1 MYFCVSC
8 KNSSVFIGLLALLT
22 CFMVFKR
29 ACGGREV
36 LQMYFTCLIFTD
48 SCEFVIFYMGNMCC
62 TARPGHQAPPSPPLK
77 ARIRSR
83 TRMKTVNAPIR
94 QQMRTAVHRQM
105 SDIRL
110 GLKGEVEKMKT
121 ASTAVMEAAGGGSAG
136 LVPDKEMEIDLP
148 VAEDLPVDLR
158 EQITDL
164 LQSRSYSTQE
174 EVLEGWIQANICSHN
189 QPLEAKW
196 LIISSFCIYI
206 IDCVSLKLDRRVN
219 IPQVQLVSLA
229 GNRKGCVLHASQGGD
244 LMIETPLMLQFLT
257 ALEVIY
263 NENTRQYIPCV
274 VVDSNEQLRKRINS
288 LSKSTLASFHSID
301 SERITSILIR
311 KGELWESKAF
321 IRKARYDSEA
331 GYVLLSD
338 GAVYLL
344 SEDYSVKDRIP
355 LETLTSASLGSENLT
370 VHTVQ
375 GDRVVYLGTAFLEA
389 LDRVL
394 ERRGLPRLTVRPTN
408 NSFSNTPPYS
418 RSALRV
424 LRAINTQT
432 ALREIGKDLLT
443 VLIASLLPHIK
454 DLHYDSHRRHERVLD
469 QQFRARLQELR
480 SVQKA
485 EMHHCPLARGNLQ
498 VWSCGK
504 H

>member
-1 MYFCVSC
+1 
-8 KNSSVFIGLLALLT
+8 
-22 CFMVFKR
+22 
-29 ACGGREV
+29 
-36 LQMYFTCLIFTD
+36 
-48 SCEFVIFYMGNMCC
+48 
-62 TARPGHQAPPSPPLK
+62 
-77 ARIRSR
+77 
-83 TRMKTVNAPIR
+83 MKP
-94 QQMRTAVHRQM
+94 AVHRQM

-110 GLKGEVEKMKT
+110 ALRGEVRNMKT
-121 ASTAVMEAAGGGSAG
+121 ASTAVLEAAGGGSPG
-136 LVPDKEMEIDLP
+136 VVPDKEMEIDLP
-148 VAEDLPVDLR
+148 DTEDLPANLR

-174 EVLEGWIQANICSHN
+174 EVLEGWVEAKVCLQS

-196 LIISSFCIYI
+196 LIISSFCLYI
-206 IDCVSLKLDRRVN
+206 IDCASLKLDRRVN

-229 GNRKGCVLHASQGGD
+229 VTRKGCVLHASQGGD

-288 LSKSTLASFHSID
+288 LSKSTLASFHSAD
-301 SERITSILIR
+301 SERITSILVR

-394 ERRGLPRLTVRPTN
+394 ERRGLPRLTVRPAN

-418 RSALRV
+418 RIAFP
-424 LRAINTQT
+424 T
-432 ALREIGKDLLT
+432 
-443 VLIASLLPHIK
+443 LIPRK
-454 DLHYDSHRRHERVLD
+454 RHGER
-469 QQFRARLQELR
+469 
-480 SVQKA
+480 
-485 EMHHCPLARGNLQ
+485 
-498 VWSCGK
+498 
-504 H
+504 